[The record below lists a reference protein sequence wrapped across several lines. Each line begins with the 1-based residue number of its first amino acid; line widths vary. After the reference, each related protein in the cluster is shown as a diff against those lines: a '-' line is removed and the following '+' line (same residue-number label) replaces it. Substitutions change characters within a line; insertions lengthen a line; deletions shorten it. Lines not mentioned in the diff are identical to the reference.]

1 MSSAVT
7 LVFLSVTDLSQFD
20 LRHLRS
26 AFGSFLTGVTV
37 VTTREKSGTPR
48 GFTANSFTSVSLD
61 PPMLLICIDKSA
73 ESCDVF
79 TESPGFAINVL
90 AEDQAETS
98 GLFASKRTDKF
109 DAVQWTGSQS
119 GFPLLDGVS
128 AWFDCKRHQVV
139 DAGDHVIVIG
149 EVSAYEFNDRIGL
162 GYVRGGYMSLSLER
176 SAAKT
181 AGAGSSAVVG
191 AIIEIDGKIW
201 LEKNSET
208 GKFQVPASGLDYT
221 PGSLNRFQS
230 YLMEKNIS
238 ASISSLFAVFES
250 EESGQQSI
258 YYRARGEFSR
268 EKVQNSEKIQ
278 LFGYDDIPW
287 DNISSDA
294 LVIMLK
300 RYVTESRRQ
309 RFGVYFG
316 SDRDGS
322 VKTLSEND
330 DD

>member
-1 MSSAVT
+1 
-7 LVFLSVTDLSQFD
+7 LSQFD

-26 AFGSFLTGVTV
+26 AFGAFLTGVTV
-37 VTTREKSGTPR
+37 VTTREEHGTPR

-61 PPMLLICIDKSA
+61 PPMLLICIDKTADSL
-73 ESCDVF
+73 EVF

-109 DAVQWTGSQS
+109 ETAQWSDSES
-119 GFPLLDGVS
+119 GFPLLDGIS
-128 AWFDCKRHQVV
+128 AWFDCKRHQIV

-149 EVSAYEFNDRIGL
+149 EVIGYDFNDRIGL

-181 AGAGSSAVVG
+181 PDAGLSAVVG

-201 LEKNSET
+201 LEKNSKT
-208 GKFQVPASGLDYT
+208 GKFQVPASGLDHT
-221 PGSLNRFQS
+221 PGSLSRFQT

-250 EESGQQSI
+250 EETGQQSI
-258 YYRARGEFSR
+258 YYRARGEFSGGNI
-268 EKVQNSEKIQ
+268 ENSEKIE

-287 DNISSDA
+287 DNISPDA
-294 LVIMLK
+294 LVEMLN
-300 RYVTESRRQ
+300 RYVRESRRQ

-322 VKTLSEND
+322 VKTLSENQD
-330 DD
+330 DQVGVQSQD

>member
-1 MSSAVT
+1 M
-7 LVFLSVTDLSQFD
+7 SQFD

-26 AFGSFLTGVTV
+26 AFGTFLTGVTV
-37 VTTREKSGTPR
+37 VTTREKSGIPR

-73 ESCDVF
+73 ESLDVF
-79 TESPGFAINVL
+79 SESDGFAINIL

-98 GLFASKRTDKF
+98 GLFASKRVDKF
-109 DAVQWTGSQS
+109 DSAKWIESES
-119 GFPLLDGVS
+119 GYPLLEGVS
-128 AWFDCKRHQVV
+128 AWFDCQRHQVV
-139 DAGDHVIVIG
+139 DAGDHVILIG
-149 EVSAYEFNDRIGL
+149 QVSSYDFNDRIGL

-181 AGAGSSAVVG
+181 AGVGSSAIVG

-208 GKFQVPASGLDYT
+208 GKLHVPASGLDHT
-221 PGSLNRFQS
+221 PGSLNRFQA
-230 YLMEKNIS
+230 YLLEKSIT
-238 ASISSLFAVFES
+238 ASISSLFAVFEN

-258 YYRARGEFSR
+258 YYRARGEFSN
-268 EKVQNSEKIQ
+268 EKFQNPGEVE
-278 LFGYDDIPW
+278 LFEYDDIPW
-287 DNISSDA
+287 GEIDSNA
-294 LVIMLK
+294 LVVMLK

-322 VKTLSEND
+322 VKTLSENQED
-330 DD
+330 HLNSSPTI